1 MFSFSGGR
9 LKNITI
15 DVYWNDPLK
24 FVNEKP
30 YLCDY
35 FPGTVGR
42 SVNLICPPDVR
53 GRYVRVTLFAN
64 DPLTVCEVMVY
75 GVAVSK
81 PGIHGVCYKVWG
93 GVNVATASP

>member
-1 MFSFSGGR
+1 MFSFSGDD
-9 LKNITI
+9 LNNITI

-35 FPGTVGR
+35 FPGTVGK
-42 SVNLICPPDVR
+42 SVNLACSPDVR
-53 GRYVRVTLFAN
+53 GRYVRVTILSQNF
-64 DPLTVCEVMVY
+64 LILCEVRVY

-81 PGIHGVCYKVWG
+81 PGIHGVCYMVWG